1 MFKKNTK
8 CVHWCLW
15 CLIHTWLACLL
26 VETAKVTGWRIKGH
40 LVMTQRTNQVVLTI
54 GKCPTCKIVSAT
66 GLAFR
71 LSDYG
76 IHIVNC
82 HSSLPVPMI
91 QKWCIG
97 AVWKLRC
104 VYVIYKMKKIVL
116 DMFYKCLVNSWLCM
130 SPLRSSYT
138 LSNARSI
145 NIQVIIKH
153 LQRFSIILIYKDLNS
168 PIVLSP
174 QGSSFFIFHL
184 LI

>member
-1 MFKKNTK
+1 MKKK
-8 CVHWCLW
+8 IFQCLRKTRNVFIGVW
-15 CLIHTWLACLL
+15 CLIHTWLACFL
-26 VETAKVTGWRIKGH
+26 VETAKATGWRIKGH
-40 LVMTQRTNQVVLTI
+40 LVMTQRTNHVVLTI
-54 GKCPTCKIVSAT
+54 GKSPTCKIVSAT

-71 LSDYG
+71 LIDYG

-91 QKWCIG
+91 EKWCIG

-116 DMFYKCLVNSWLCM
+116 DTFYKCLVNSWLCM

-145 NIQVIIKH
+145 NIQVISNTCSAYSLFFYIKT
-153 LQRFSIILIYKDLNS
+153 
-168 PIVLSP
+168 
-174 QGSSFFIFHL
+174 
-184 LI
+184 

>member
-1 MFKKNTK
+1 MKKNISMFKKNTK
-8 CVHWCLW
+8 CVLWCLW
-15 CLIHTWLACLL
+15 CLIHTWLACFL
-26 VETAKVTGWRIKGH
+26 VETAKATGWRIKGH
-40 LVMTQRTNQVVLTI
+40 LVMTQRTNHVVLTI
-54 GKCPTCKIVSAT
+54 GKSPTCKIVSAT

-71 LSDYG
+71 LNDWG

-91 QKWCIG
+91 EKWRIG

-145 NIQVIIKH
+145 NIQVISNACSAYSLFFYIKT
-153 LQRFSIILIYKDLNS
+153 
-168 PIVLSP
+168 
-174 QGSSFFIFHL
+174 
-184 LI
+184 

>member
-1 MFKKNTK
+1 MDKYKWKKNISMFKKNTK

-15 CLIHTWLACLL
+15 CLIHTWLACFL
-26 VETAKVTGWRIKGH
+26 VETAKATGWRIKGH
-40 LVMTQRTNQVVLTI
+40 LVMTQRTNHVVLTI
-54 GKCPTCKIVSAT
+54 GKSPTCKIVSAT

-71 LSDYG
+71 LIDYG

-82 HSSLPVPMI
+82 HTSLPVPMI
-91 QKWCIG
+91 EKWCIG

-145 NIQVIIKH
+145 NIQVISNTCSAYSLFFYIKT
-153 LQRFSIILIYKDLNS
+153 
-168 PIVLSP
+168 
-174 QGSSFFIFHL
+174 
-184 LI
+184 